1 MFFFSIGATFNFSFG
16 AQVVIPAVILATLI
30 LIIKPLLFYILLARS
45 GEKKQVAKEVGI
57 RLGQGSEFSLLVAS
71 IALSANL
78 ISEVASNL
86 IQATTI
92 LTFIVSSYL
101 VVLKYPTPIALSEKM
116 RKD

>member
-1 MFFFSIGATFNFSFG
+1 
-16 AQVVIPAVILATLI
+16 
-30 LIIKPLLFYILLARS
+30 
-45 GEKKQVAKEVGI
+45 
-57 RLGQGSEFSLLVAS
+57 SLLVAS

>member
-1 MFFFSIGATFNFSFG
+1 M
-16 AQVVIPAVILATLI
+16 QVLVPALILSALI
-30 LIIKPLLFYILLARS
+30 LIVKPALFYWLLKHS

-71 IALSANL
+71 IALSTKL
-78 ISEVASNL
+78 ISDMASNL

-92 LTFIVSSYL
+92 ITFIVSSYL

-116 RKD
+116 QRD

>member
-1 MFFFSIGATFNFSFG
+1 MFFFSVGATFNFG
-16 AQVVIPAVILATLI
+16 YAAQVVIPACLLAL
-30 LIIKPLLFYILLARS
+30 LMLVLKPLCFRLLFVKS
-45 GEKKQVAKEVGI
+45 GEKNIVAKEVGL
-57 RLGQGSEFSLLVAS
+57 RLGQASEFSLLVAS

-78 ISEVASNL
+78 ISDVASNL

-101 VVLKYPTPIALSEKM
+101 VVLKYPTPMSLSDKM